1 MISPDVEKLIVKFLK
16 KNCYGD
22 FNYIMG
28 YSSRLFMTTI
38 PIRSDGLFNL
48 SGGHLDPKTE
58 LIIECNF
65 RTFDTFPGYSSL
77 GDKLYTTLKP
87 VLKEF
92 DKVTIISNSATYYCK
107 D

>member
-28 YSSRLFMTTI
+28 YS
-38 PIRSDGLFNL
+38 NKL
-48 SGGHLDPKTE
+48 SVVHNTKYSSVMGSGFFDVKKE
-58 LIIECNF
+58 LVIKCNF
-65 RTFDTFPGYSSL
+65 KTFDTFPGYNGL

-87 VLKEF
+87 LLKDFKGVSIE
-92 DKVTIISNSATYYCK
+92 SHSSTYYCK